1 MSNYLTVVVLEGMR
15 NSASRRPPHQLASP
29 SDKRVTDAVQ
39 TWLTP
44 SEKRKLEARAQVE
57 GRTPSNYV

>member
-15 NSASRRPPHQLASP
+15 NSASRRSPHQLASP